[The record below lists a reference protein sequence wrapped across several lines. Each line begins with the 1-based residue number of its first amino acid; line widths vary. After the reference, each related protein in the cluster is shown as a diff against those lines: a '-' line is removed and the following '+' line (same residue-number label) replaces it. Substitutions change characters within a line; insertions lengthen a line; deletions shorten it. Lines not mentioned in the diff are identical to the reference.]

1 MFTNRRARKENAAAM
16 YYKNK
21 LYEQFLPR
29 NGVVPEL
36 VNVESTNTNIETDVP
51 VTTAI
56 YVDFL
61 RPDTYTETGTRKY
74 PFKTLAA
81 AYALAAAG
89 TSQKTI
95 VLLSGNTTAENITF
109 SKGHI
114 FLVGENSSGT
124 HAPLI
129 FTGSLTFAGPN
140 ASISDNHFA
149 VSGLELI
156 GVSGTTVITFSGS
169 NPQRLFLKDVWIT
182 ANGTAHGINMTNVGS
197 GSTLHTNDCKF
208 SHNGSGDYHCL
219 NVAAGTANIDTI
231 ETSNTTLGAIGIT
244 NGTCNIT
251 NSDIQS
257 SGAYAIDVYANGIL
271 TMANCKITTTMADS
285 HGIKLMT
292 ATSLAIIGNISF
304 SVPASATTGRAVY
317 GVSGSTLYYGPMFF
331 LPIVGV
337 GASNARLSHLM
348 TINEINTNF
357 THNA

>member
-29 NGVVPEL
+29 NGAVPEL
-36 VNVESTNTNIETDVP
+36 VNVESVNSETDVP

-61 RPDTYTETGTRKY
+61 RPDVYTETGTRKY

-81 AYALAAAG
+81 AYALAADSTG
-89 TSQKTI
+89 QKTI
-95 VLLSGNTTAENITF
+95 VLLSGNVNAENVTF
-109 SKGHI
+109 SKGRV

-129 FTGSLTFAGPN
+129 FTGSLTFTGQS
-140 ASISDNHFA
+140 ASISDNRFS

-182 ANGTAHGINMTNVGS
+182 ANGTSHGIDMTNNGS

-208 SHNGSGDYHCL
+208 SHNGSGDYHCI
-219 NVAAGTANIDTI
+219 NVAAGTANIDTS
-231 ETSNTTLGAIGIT
+231 ETSSTTLGAVGVANGI
-244 NGTCNIT
+244 CNIT

-257 SGAYAIDVYANGIL
+257 SGSYAIDVYAAGVL
-271 TMANCKITTTMADS
+271 TLANCKITTTVADS
-285 HGIKLMT
+285 HGIKLMN
-292 ATSLAIIGNISF
+292 ATSVAVVGNVSF
-304 SVPASATTGRAVY
+304 SVPASATTGRAIY
-317 GVSGSTLYYGPMFF
+317 GSAGSILYYGPMFF
-331 LPIVGV
+331 LPILGV
-337 GASNARLSHLM
+337 GASNAKISHAISRNAID
-348 TINEINTNF
+348 TTF
-357 THNA
+357 THPV